1 MKTIFGQHPFSDIF
15 HIYKVIVQKT
25 AFIIYLWHIFYFSV
39 EAARSEF
46 AVRVQRSDVNL
57 ACINH
62 KPAWKHSQLERR
74 STRS

>member
-1 MKTIFGQHPFSDIF
+1 MKTILGNIHFLIFSIF
-15 HIYKVIVQKT
+15 IKLLCKKT